1 MHFKNYNS
9 LRRLQAKTLFSHN
22 ILVNALLIK
31 ESQLYCM
38 DLPVRWNG
46 KVFAEQAH
54 KKFWVLLLRAL
65 DLSDAGERT
74 ERARISFSPEH
85 HHLIWDDVYGN
96 ILYQYKDT
104 QD

>member
-38 DLPVRWNG
+38 DLPVR
-46 KVFAEQAH
+46 
-54 KKFWVLLLRAL
+54 
-65 DLSDAGERT
+65 
-74 ERARISFSPEH
+74 
-85 HHLIWDDVYGN
+85 
-96 ILYQYKDT
+96 
-104 QD
+104 